1 MSFDKKAFRE
11 FNKKL
16 TSFYPYAYQTK
27 VAELFTEGKNV
38 ILSVPTGAG
47 KTWASIMP
55 FLFAKEQSN
64 FSFPSKLIY
73 SLPLR
78 ALTNSIYLDV
88 KEVLKNNGYP
98 DDEIERQTGEF
109 SNDKNFEKELIFS
122 TIDQTLS
129 NFCSFP
135 LAISQRQANV
145 NAGSL
150 IDSYLIFDEFHLL
163 DASLSMSTTLG
174 ILKSLKNLS
183 RYCIMTATLSDDF
196 IKFLKKN
203 LPESNFEIVT
213 LKDFPEDA
221 KIIKSLL
228 PPSDRADK
236 NKKQVHVENKP
247 LDAKLI
253 VEKHQNRTIVICNRV
268 ETAQNIVIE
277 IEKELEQQNNKTK
290 VLCIHSRFF
299 DKHRKEKEVILKDQL
314 GKTKRNENVDLI
326 LIATQVIEAGM
337 DISCEVMHTE
347 ISPANS
353 FLQRIGRCARFEEEF
368 GDIFVY
374 DPKELNKLEKID
386 EELAQTKSQ
395 KKEIQRLNR
404 LYLPYERT
412 ICEETKKALTESE
425 FQFINEDA
433 SEKLVNRVMRELE
446 LNEVE
451 IMKTAQFN
459 KSTIRESWQACSKSY
474 YGKLVRDIQSINLV
488 LIDETKENQVLR
500 NPFLFDSLG
509 MFRWSFIKWVNEI
522 YKNNVVDE
530 DEWVIKKIEESQI
543 LDFSD
548 EGDESKYQLEK
559 VSKEAVKSHYDLTF
573 INAKYFHYN
582 DKIGLN
588 LQLGKELSP
597 YRIFTEKETF
607 DTVYKKDTFL
617 QHNYGLLGAF
627 EKEFLKKKHLDYA
640 FIQFGTFLNRPDLKR
655 EDWIRLIR
663 LMIIFHD
670 YGKLN
675 NPWQKWMQSL
685 QKAKA
690 EQPNSNWIYIKDEP
704 LGHTDFDK
712 ERDDYIEKAIY
723 KKFGKRPPHSGI
735 GALAI
740 RELLEDWLDNE
751 VIINATSLAIAR
763 HHGVSNLSCP
773 EFIISDNNF
782 KVMYELAKVVGMDFS
797 EITKEED
804 GEDLEFEETPNE
816 YILYFFLVRILRMCD
831 QMATADF
838 EKYIKN

>member
-1 MSFDKKAFRE
+1 MKFNEKAFQD
-11 FNKKL
+11 FNQRL
-16 TSFYPYAYQTK
+16 TTYYPYDYQTK
-27 VAELFTEGKNV
+27 VAQLFSEGKNV

-88 KEVLKNNGYP
+88 NEVLKKNGYTEK
-98 DDEIERQTGEF
+98 DIERQTGEF
-109 SNDKNFEKELIFS
+109 SNDKYFEKSMIFS

-150 IDSYLIFDEFHLL
+150 IGSYLVFDEFHLL
-163 DASLSMSTTLG
+163 DASLSMGTTLG
-174 ILKSLKNLS
+174 MLKSLKNLS
-183 RYCIMTATLSDDF
+183 RYCIMTATLSEDF
-196 IKFLKKN
+196 IKFLKEN
-203 LPESNFEIVT
+203 SSELNFEIVT

-228 PPSDRADK
+228 PPSERADK
-236 NKKQVHVENKP
+236 NKKQVHVPNKS

-268 ETAQNIVIE
+268 ETAQNIFIE
-277 IEKELEQQNNKTK
+277 IKNELEKQNKKTK
-290 VLCIHSRFF
+290 VLCIHSRFY
-299 DKHRKEKEVILKDQL
+299 DVHRKEKEATLKEQL
-314 GKTKRNENVDLI
+314 GKAKRKEKVDLI

-368 GDIFVY
+368 GNIFVY
-374 DPKELNKLEKID
+374 DPKEVKKKEKID
-386 EELAQTKSQ
+386 EELGQTNSQ
-395 KKEIQRLNR
+395 KNEIRRLNR
-404 LYLPYERT
+404 LYLPYERAV
-412 ICEETKKALTESE
+412 CEETKKALSE
-425 FQFINEDA
+425 PEFHFINESTA
-433 SEKLVNRVMRELE
+433 EQLVNRVMKEIE
-446 LNEVE
+446 LNEVK
-451 IMKTAQFN
+451 IMKSAQFN

-474 YGKLVRDIQSINLV
+474 YGRLVRDIQSIDLV
-488 LIDETKENQVLR
+488 LIDETKEKEAIR
-500 NPFLFDSLG
+500 NPLKFDSLG
-509 MFRWSFIKWVNEI
+509 MFRWSFVKWVNEI
-522 YKNNVVDE
+522 YKKKVINE
-530 DEWVIKKIEESQI
+530 DDWVIKKVEENQI
-543 LDFSD
+543 LDFSE
-548 EGDESKYQLEK
+548 EGDESRYQLVK
-559 VSKEAVKSHYDLTF
+559 IDNEAVKSHYDLTF
-573 INAKYFHYN
+573 INSKHFHYDADN
-582 DKIGLN
+582 GLN
-588 LQLGKELSP
+588 LREGNELSP
-597 YRIFTEKETF
+597 ERIFKEKETF
-607 DTVYKKDTFL
+607 ETVYKKDTFL
-617 QHNYGLLGAF
+617 QHNYALLGAF
-627 EKEFLKKKHLDYA
+627 EKEFIAKRHQNYA
-640 FIQFGTFLNRPDLKR
+640 LSQFGAFLNRPDLKS
-655 EDWIRLIR
+655 EDWIRLIK

-675 NPWQKWMQSL
+675 NSWQKWMQSL

-690 EQPNSNWIYIKDEP
+690 EQPNSNCIYIKDEP

-712 ERDDYIEKAIY
+712 EKDDYLEKEIY
-723 KKFGKRPPHSGI
+723 KKYGKRPPHSGI

-740 RELLEDWLDNE
+740 RALLVDWLDNP
-751 VIINATSLAIAR
+751 IITNATSLAIAR

-773 EFIISDNNF
+773 EFKISDINF
-782 KVMYELAKVVGMDFS
+782 EVMNKLAKVVNMDFS
-797 EITKEED
+797 EITKEDE

-816 YILYFFLVRILRMCD
+816 YILYFFLVRILRMSD

-838 EKYIKN
+838 EKYIQK